1 MRRHDIPEDIT
12 DRLGIT
18 SITDITDD
26 PKESPAPGV
35 FPIGAMP
42 EGCRRLI
49 EEAAAAIGCPPE
61 FVGLPMLS
69 VLAAAIGNSRVLKL
83 KGGWEEGAA
92 IYGAIIAEP
101 GEKKTPALKVAL
113 EPAKRAQ
120 AALKKKYQ
128 RAEDEY
134 KREQREYEVDK
145 KDAAKA
151 GEPAPPPPQEPTMER
166 TLVDDTT
173 VERLAGL
180 QAENPRGVVV
190 IRDEL
195 SGWARAMD
203 QYKQGGRGADRQFWL
218 SAWSNSY
225 VSVDRKSQPHPLIVS
240 RPFVALFGAIQP
252 SVLPELGDG
261 REDGLL
267 DRFLFAYPEAEISGW
282 SDAEISED
290 VKSSYASLY
299 TKLLSLSMPTDE
311 YGDPEPVR
319 IHFAP
324 DAKEVLKETINEL
337 RREMYAPGFP
347 ARLKGPWSKL
357 EGYFARLTLILAT
370 ARAAD
375 EDTAERVKARD
386 VLAAVVLLDYFK
398 NHARRVY
405 VGLHGDDPDDRLAAD
420 IAEFLKE
427 RGGAWEGQPAELHA
441 QLESDYKPERAN
453 ELTKRLKAIAAKTPG
468 LDFEAGERWDK
479 ELHNKRRF
487 VRVSLRNVGNVGNV
501 GNGGASG
508 KDTQS
513 DAGERWQAEQPPEEG
528 IAEDYESE
536 ENLDDLFGA
545 EPKVV
550 SIESGEPY
558 DVYVGRGKRGTK
570 LEKSKWHN
578 PYVVGEDGDREEC
591 IESFRRY
598 LLESPELTAA
608 LPEIRGKIL
617 GCHCAPE
624 GGLTKDDPL
633 YCHGQVLLRFA
644 TSAEDGLLDDEEEL

>member
-12 DRLGIT
+12 DRLGLT
-18 SITDITDD
+18 DITDITND
-26 PKESPAPGV
+26 PKELPAPDA
-35 FPIGAMP
+35 FPTGAMP
-42 EGCRRLI
+42 RACRVLI
-49 EEAAAAIGCPPE
+49 EEAAAAIGCPPD

-120 AALKKKYQ
+120 AALKEKYQ
-128 RAEDEY
+128 RAEDEC

-166 TLVDDTT
+166 TLVEDTT
-173 VERLAGL
+173 VERLAGI

-225 VSVDRKSQPHPLIVS
+225 VSVDRKSQPVPLIVG

-252 SVLPELGDG
+252 GVLPELGDG

-267 DRFLFAYPEAEISGW
+267 DRFLFAYPGPVFSGW
-282 SDAEISED
+282 TDAEISEEATD
-290 VKSSYASLY
+290 GYTRLY
-299 TKLLSLSMPTDE
+299 GRLRELYMPSDE
-311 YGDPEPVR
+311 YGEPEPVR
-319 IHFAP
+319 IHLSP
-324 DAKEVLKETINEL
+324 DAKEVLKEAINEL

-347 ARLKGPWSKL
+347 SRLKGPWSKL
-357 EGYFARLTLILAT
+357 EAYFARLMLVLAT

-375 EDTAERVKARD
+375 ENTAERVEAKD

-405 VGLHGDDPDDRLAAD
+405 VGLHGDDPDDPDERLAAD
-420 IAEFLKE
+420 VAQFLME
-427 RGGAWEGQPAELHA
+427 RGGAWEGQPAELLT
-441 QLESDYKPERAN
+441 QLDSDYKPERAN
-453 ELTKRLKAIAAKTPG
+453 ELTKRLKAIVARTPG
-468 LDFEAGERWDK
+468 LDFDAGERWDK
-479 ELHNKRRF
+479 EIHNKRRY
-487 VRVSLRNVGNVGNV
+487 VRISLRNVGNVGNV
-501 GNGGASG
+501 GN
-508 KDTQS
+508 
-513 DAGERWQAEQPPEEG
+513 
-528 IAEDYESE
+528 
-536 ENLDDLFGA
+536 
-545 EPKVV
+545 
-550 SIESGEPY
+550 
-558 DVYVGRGKRGTK
+558 
-570 LEKSKWHN
+570 
-578 PYVVGEDGDREEC
+578 
-591 IESFRRY
+591 
-598 LLESPELTAA
+598 
-608 LPEIRGKIL
+608 
-617 GCHCAPE
+617 E
-624 GGLTKDDPL
+624 GGN
-633 YCHGQVLLRFA
+633 
-644 TSAEDGLLDDEEEL
+644 

>member
-18 SITDITDD
+18 SITSITND
-26 PKESPAPGV
+26 PKELPAPDA
-35 FPIGAMP
+35 FPTGAMP
-42 EGCRRLI
+42 RACRVLI
-49 EEAAAAIGCPPE
+49 EEAAAAIGCPPD

-120 AALKKKYQ
+120 AALKEKYQ
-128 RAEDEY
+128 RAEDEH

-151 GEPAPPPPQEPTMER
+151 GEAAPPPPQEPTMER
-166 TLVDDTT
+166 TLVEDTT
-173 VERLAGL
+173 VERLAGI

-225 VSVDRKSQPHPLIVS
+225 VSVDRKSQPVPLIVG

-252 SVLPELGDG
+252 GVLPELGDG

-267 DRFLFAYPEAEISGW
+267 DRFLFAYPDPVFSGW
-282 SDAEISED
+282 TDAEISEEAAD
-290 VKSSYASLY
+290 GYARLY
-299 TKLLSLSMPTDE
+299 GRLRELYMPSDE
-311 YGDPEPVR
+311 YGEPEPVR
-319 IHFAP
+319 THLSP
-324 DAKEVLKETINEL
+324 DAKEVLKEAINEL

-347 ARLKGPWSKL
+347 SRLKGPWSKL
-357 EGYFARLTLILAT
+357 EAYFARLMLVLAT

-375 EDTAERVKARD
+375 EDTAERVEARD

-405 VGLHGDDPDDRLAAD
+405 VGLHGDDPDERLAAD
-420 IAEFLKE
+420 IAQFLKE
-427 RGGAWEGQPAELHA
+427 RGGVWEGQPSELHA
-441 QLESDYKPERAN
+441 QLDSDLKPQRAS
-453 ELTKRLKAIAAKTPG
+453 ELTKRLKTVAARTPG
-468 LDFEAGERWDK
+468 LDFEAGEKWDK
-479 ELHNKRRF
+479 EIHNKRRY
-487 VRVSLRNVGNVGNV
+487 VRISLRNVGNAGNA
-501 GNGGASG
+501 GNEGAVW
-508 KDTQS
+508 
-513 DAGERWQAEQPPEEG
+513 ER
-528 IAEDYESE
+528 S
-536 ENLDDLFGA
+536 
-545 EPKVV
+545 
-550 SIESGEPY
+550 
-558 DVYVGRGKRGTK
+558 
-570 LEKSKWHN
+570 
-578 PYVVGEDGDREEC
+578 
-591 IESFRRY
+591 
-598 LLESPELTAA
+598 
-608 LPEIRGKIL
+608 
-617 GCHCAPE
+617 
-624 GGLTKDDPL
+624 
-633 YCHGQVLLRFA
+633 
-644 TSAEDGLLDDEEEL
+644 

>member
-12 DRLGIT
+12 DRLGLT
-18 SITDITDD
+18 SITSITDD
-26 PKESPAPGV
+26 PKELPAPDA
-35 FPIGAMP
+35 FPTGAMP
-42 EGCRRLI
+42 RACRVLI
-49 EEAAAAIGCPPE
+49 EEAAAAIGCPPD

-113 EPAKRAQ
+113 EPAKKAQ
-120 AALKKKYQ
+120 AALKEKYQ

-166 TLVDDTT
+166 TLVEDTT
-173 VERLAGL
+173 VERLAGI

-225 VSVDRKSQPHPLIVS
+225 VSVDRKSQPVPLIVG

-252 SVLPELGDG
+252 GVLPELGDG

-267 DRFLFAYPEAEISGW
+267 DRFLFAYPDPVFSGW
-282 SDAEISED
+282 TDAEISEEATD
-290 VKSSYASLY
+290 GYTRLY
-299 TKLLSLSMPTDE
+299 GRLRELYMPSDE
-311 YGDPEPVR
+311 YGEPEPVR
-319 IHFAP
+319 IHLSP
-324 DAKEVLKETINEL
+324 DAKEVLKEAINEL

-347 ARLKGPWSKL
+347 SRLKGPWSKL
-357 EGYFARLTLILAT
+357 EAYFARLMLVLAT

-375 EDTAERVKARD
+375 ENTAERVEAKD

-405 VGLHGDDPDDRLAAD
+405 VGLHGDDPDERLAAD
-420 IAEFLKE
+420 VAQFLME
-427 RGGAWEGQPAELHA
+427 RGGAWEGQPAELFT
-441 QLESDYKPERAN
+441 QLESDYKPQRAN
-453 ELTKRLKAIAAKTPG
+453 ELTKRLKAIVARTPG
-468 LDFEAGERWDK
+468 LDFEAGEKWDK
-479 ELHNKRRF
+479 EIHNKRRY
-487 VRVSLRNVGNVGNV
+487 VRISLRNVGNVGNV
-501 GNGGASG
+501 GNGS
-508 KDTQS
+508 T
-513 DAGERWQAEQPPEEG
+513 
-528 IAEDYESE
+528 
-536 ENLDDLFGA
+536 
-545 EPKVV
+545 
-550 SIESGEPY
+550 
-558 DVYVGRGKRGTK
+558 T
-570 LEKSKWHN
+570 
-578 PYVVGEDGDREEC
+578 
-591 IESFRRY
+591 
-598 LLESPELTAA
+598 
-608 LPEIRGKIL
+608 
-617 GCHCAPE
+617 
-624 GGLTKDDPL
+624 
-633 YCHGQVLLRFA
+633 
-644 TSAEDGLLDDEEEL
+644 